1 MTTLRARLLG
11 TVVVLLAAVTAQA
24 QTVDDV
30 VRRYLEARGGIVKLH
45 SVQSLRL
52 TGTMEL
58 PGVTAPFLLEL
69 ARPGRMR
76 TEFTVQGEKGVRA
89 WDGKNA
95 WEQLPLPGERPR
107 PMSPEDAAEA
117 RAQADVDLSPLVDA
131 TAKGYTIE
139 LVGRDRLPGG
149 DTWKLLVRGNDVPAR
164 TLQIDAKTHLVVQTL
179 DTRTV
184 EGQKVEFVTDVG
196 DYRSVSGLVFPH
208 RIDVGPKG
216 SPEHQSLVIQRIE
229 INPPLDPARFAM
241 PASRP
246 ARPEAKRKAP
256 AVLP

>member
-1 MTTLRARLLG
+1 MAGVTSTLL
-11 TVVVLLAAVTAQA
+11 LLAVGATARA

-30 VRRYLEARGGIVKLH
+30 VRRYLEARGGIVKLRT
-45 SVQSLRL
+45 VQSLRL
-52 TGTMEL
+52 TGVMEL
-58 PGVTAPFLLEL
+58 SGVTAPFVLEL

-95 WEQLPLPGERPR
+95 WEQLPLPGDRPR
-107 PMSPEDAAEA
+107 PMSPEDAADA

-131 TAKGYTIE
+131 AAKGYTIE

-149 DTWKLLVRGNDVPAR
+149 DTWKLLVRGSDVPPR
-164 TLQIDAKTHLVVQTL
+164 TLQIDAKTHLVVQTV
-179 DTRTV
+179 DTRSV
-184 EGQKVEFVTDVG
+184 DGHDVEFVTEVG
-196 DYRSVSGLVFPH
+196 DYRSVNGLAFPH
-208 RIDVGPKG
+208 RIEVGPKG
-216 SPEHQSLVIQRIE
+216 SPERERLVIQKIE
-229 INPPLDPARFAM
+229 VNPPLDPVRFAM

-246 ARPEAKRKAP
+246 ARPPAKRKAP